1 MINSEHAI
9 WFQTKHLPMKKSLYP
24 DHVKELRA
32 AAGKN
37 MGRCWWKVYLLQN
50 KRSHGSLIAE
60 GRSRNLPKAMKAVFW
75 IFDEYKEINEFIKAS

>member
-32 AAGKN
+32 AV
-37 MGRCWWKVYLLQN
+37 GRSNGRYWWQVHLLQDH
-50 KRSHGSLIAE
+50 RSHGSLVDK
-60 GRSRNLPKAMKAVFW
+60 GQSRNLPKAMKAVFW
-75 IFDEYKEINEFIKAS
+75 IFDEYKEINESIKAS